1 MNIYCSLR
9 IRTDQDLDTV
19 NKIMDMNINHKSS
32 SLWMLDI
39 EASKD
44 NPHSK
49 ILNQFIDLIEAK
61 FSILNSI
68 GIYKNDVSIWLLME
82 SDGEEQSNIEFDAEL
97 LSRLS
102 ANIVIFCLSSWTI

>member
-19 NKIMDMNINHKSS
+19 NKIMDMNINHKIS
-32 SLWMLDI
+32 SLWTLDI

-44 NPHSK
+44 NPYSK

-82 SDGEEQSNIEFDAEL
+82 SEGEEQSNIEFDAEL
-97 LSRLS
+97 LARLS
-102 ANIVIFCLSSWTI
+102 TNIVTFCISSWTI